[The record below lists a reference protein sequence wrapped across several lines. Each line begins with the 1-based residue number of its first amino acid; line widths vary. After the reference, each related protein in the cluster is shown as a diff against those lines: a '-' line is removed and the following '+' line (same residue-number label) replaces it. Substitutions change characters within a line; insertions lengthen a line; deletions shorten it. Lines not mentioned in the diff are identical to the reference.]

1 MTMELEHR
9 VIKLELRVD
18 NHEEDLKK
26 LTNISES
33 LRSSLVSIEKTLA
46 QIKWLAAGAIIAIFG
61 QAMGIEKI
69 LKLFL

>member
-1 MTMELEHR
+1 MELEHR

-18 NHEEDLKK
+18 NHQEDLKK
-26 LTNISES
+26 LSDISRA
-33 LRSSLVSIEKTLA
+33 LQSSLVSIEKTLA

-61 QAMGIEKI
+61 QALGMEKI

>member
-26 LTNISES
+26 LSDISES

>member
-1 MTMELEHR
+1 MDNIEHR

-46 QIKWLAAGAIIAIFG
+46 QI
-61 QAMGIEKI
+61 
-69 LKLFL
+69 

>member
-1 MTMELEHR
+1 MELEHR

-18 NHEEDLKK
+18 NHSEDLKK

-61 QAMGIEKI
+61 QAMGLDKI

>member
-1 MTMELEHR
+1 MELEHR

>member
-1 MTMELEHR
+1 MELEHR

-26 LTNISES
+26 LSDISEA
-33 LRSSLVSIEKTLA
+33 LRASLVSIEKTLA
-46 QIKWLAAGAIIAIFG
+46 QIKWLAAGAIIAIFA
-61 QAMGIEKI
+61 QAMGMEKL

>member
-1 MTMELEHR
+1 MELEHR

-26 LTNISES
+26 LSDISEA

-61 QAMGIEKI
+61 QAMGMEKI

>member
-1 MTMELEHR
+1 MELEHR

-26 LTNISES
+26 LSDISES

>member
-1 MTMELEHR
+1 MELEHR

-18 NHEEDLKK
+18 NHSDDLKK

-33 LRSSLVSIEKTLA
+33 LRASLISIEKTLA

-61 QAMGIEKI
+61 QAMGMEKI